1 MMNEKQSNP
10 SREPSRPAGERQ
22 GAANE
27 NNELSFE
34 AGLER
39 LEQIVKELEQGDLPL
54 ERTLELFE
62 QGVQISANCR
72 RKLEE
77 AENRVEILLKKGDG
91 KLAAE
96 PFRLGENE
104 QSS

>member
-1 MMNEKQSNP
+1 MSEKQP
-10 SREPSRPAGERQ
+10 P
-22 GAANE
+22 
-27 NNELSFE
+27 ELSFE

-39 LEQIVKELEQGDLPL
+39 LEKIVKELEQGDLPL
-54 ERTLELFE
+54 ERALELFE
-62 QGVQISANCR
+62 EGVQLSAVCR

-77 AENRVEILLKKGDG
+77 AENRVEILLKKSDG

-104 QSS
+104 PSS